1 MYVGSEVQYF
11 RFDYLLNTYT
21 DAQNIQKLI
30 CVIYKYD
37 VDAFRIKERKGGK
50 KMDPYIEMWRKHDE
64 DVKQEMKIRRMIHEE
79 VIQLPSSQEFRLI
92 VQDIIKKEMDFP
104 DIQIKLQNNINDE
117 LTKEITK
124 QLKKK

>member
-1 MYVGSEVQYF
+1 
-11 RFDYLLNTYT
+11 
-21 DAQNIQKLI
+21 
-30 CVIYKYD
+30 
-37 VDAFRIKERKGGK
+37 
-50 KMDPYIEMWRKHDE
+50 
-64 DVKQEMKIRRMIHEE
+64 MKIRRMIHEE